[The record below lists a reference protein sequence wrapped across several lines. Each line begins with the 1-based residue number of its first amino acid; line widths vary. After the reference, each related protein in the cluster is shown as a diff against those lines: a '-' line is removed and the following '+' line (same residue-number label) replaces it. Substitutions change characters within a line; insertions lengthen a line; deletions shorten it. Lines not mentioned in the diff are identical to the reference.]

1 MSIRD
6 ERFTELEEYIAAG
19 YGDTRPSKI
28 PKDWRTRI
36 PAMQVSEFF
45 TEKPQPVEKRR
56 SRVEKPPMDQNAAV
70 VLQNEL
76 ARQSTAHSGPRK
88 QYGPRHSFSRESKEA
103 QMRARIAAGKLPKP
117 KPPQR
122 QPKRRNEYLL
132 EVGRIEAV

>member
-36 PAMQVSEFF
+36 PSMQVSQFF

-56 SRVEKPPMDQNAAV
+56 MDQSPDRCRRT
-70 VLQNEL
+70 Q
-76 ARQSTAHSGPRK
+76 R
-88 QYGPRHSFSRESKEA
+88 
-103 QMRARIAAGKLPKP
+103 RAEE
-117 KPPQR
+117 
-122 QPKRRNEYLL
+122 NS
-132 EVGRIEAV
+132 